1 MKYQTFFVSIPKKAE
16 NPLDPYTITLE
27 DAIPLIQAKLDRE
40 KSTIQFEYE
49 GEKIELKEGPYGPY
63 LKFKKKN
70 YKIPKSGKDM
80 TDYTL
85 EDCLSL
91 IGKDLGKE
99 EKSGTK
105 TKKTTKTTKTSKTM
119 KTKKK

>member
-1 MKYQTFFVSIPKKAE
+1 
-16 NPLDPYTITLE
+16 
-27 DAIPLIQAKLDRE
+27 
-40 KSTIQFEYE
+40 
-49 GEKIELKEGPYGPY
+49 
-63 LKFKKKN
+63 
-70 YKIPKSGKDM
+70 M

-99 EKSGTK
+99 EKSGSK
-105 TKKTTKTTKTSKTM
+105 TKKSTKTTKTSKTT

>member
-1 MKYQTFFVSIPKKAE
+1 
-16 NPLDPYTITLE
+16 
-27 DAIPLIQAKLDRE
+27 
-40 KSTIQFEYE
+40 
-49 GEKIELKEGPYGPY
+49 
-63 LKFKKKN
+63 
-70 YKIPKSGKDM
+70 M

-99 EKSGTK
+99 EKSGAK
-105 TKKTTKTTKTSKTM
+105 TKKSAKTTKTSKTT